1 MEFVTLKNSD
11 LRVSRLCMG
20 GCPMGGYGWGPV
32 EERELI
38 GAVHTALDLGINFF
52 DTADTYGLG
61 QSERTLG
68 KALGSKRTSAVIA
81 TKFGVRVEKSG
92 TVYDNSPEWIV
103 TACENSLRRL
113 NTDYIDIFQIHY
125 RDGKTELSTVLETLE
140 MLRSQ
145 GKIRYFGL
153 SNLKR
158 KDLAE
163 LEPCQGRFVS
173 LQNQYSLACRDLEED
188 ILELSEKLCVSPL
201 TWGSLGQGILTG
213 KYDKDV
219 VFSSDDRRSRE
230 TYVNFHGEK
239 LLKNLEL
246 VEQMKTVAEAYGKP
260 VSAVAIR
267 FILDYLPGSVVLC
280 GIKCPAQIQSNAEAL
295 DWKLKAQ
302 DINRLDEISQER
314 EACNV

>member
-1 MEFVTLKNSD
+1 MEYITLKKSD

-20 GCPMGGYGWGPV
+20 GCPMGGYGWGIV
-32 EERELI
+32 EEQELI
-38 GAVHTALDLGINFF
+38 EAVHAALDRGINFF

-68 KALGSKRTSAVIA
+68 KALGSRRSSAVIA
-81 TKFGVRVEKSG
+81 TKFGVRVGKSG

-113 NTDYIDIFQIHY
+113 NTDYIDLFQIHY
-125 RDGKTELSTVLETLE
+125 RDGKTDLAAVVETLE
-140 MLRSQ
+140 KLRRQ

-153 SNLKR
+153 SNLRR
-158 KDLAE
+158 KDLPE
-163 LEPCQGRFVS
+163 LESCKDSFVS
-173 LQNQYSLACRDLEED
+173 LQNQYSLACRDYEKD
-188 ILELSEKLCVSPL
+188 ILELSEKLEVSPL

-219 VFSSDDRRSRE
+219 VFSRDDRRSRE
-230 TYVNFHGEK
+230 AYVNFHGEK
-239 LLKNLEL
+239 LLKNLEI
-246 VEQMKTVAEAYGKP
+246 VERLKTVAESCGKP

-280 GIKCPAQIQSNAEAL
+280 GVKHPAQILSNAEAL
-295 DWKLKAQ
+295 DWHLDKK
-302 DINRLDEISQER
+302 DVNSLDEISQI
-314 EACNV
+314 